1 MQQLFENVEKKNVP
15 YIVAFHLVFDSISLA
30 QALKKGPSE

>member
-15 YIVAFHLVFDSISLA
+15 YVVAFHLVFDSISLA